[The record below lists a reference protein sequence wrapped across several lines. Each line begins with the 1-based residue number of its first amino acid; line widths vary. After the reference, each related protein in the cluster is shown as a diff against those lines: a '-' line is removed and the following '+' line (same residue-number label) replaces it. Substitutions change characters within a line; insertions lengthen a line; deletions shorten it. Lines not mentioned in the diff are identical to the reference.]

1 MSGNNGEKGNNSG
14 SSRRGIII
22 IIAAFLIIIIALI
35 AIIAL
40 LIGRNTNKGSDNGT
54 PSSSTENNRNVVSEG
69 SRLILDAE
77 SAANVMDDMRKEV
90 AEGMF
95 ECNMSMTW
103 TFADGSAQSKD
114 AYVANSTNNNYPIY
128 FDVTL
133 NDTGE
138 TIYSSPVIPVGADLA
153 NFALDKPLEAGE
165 YKATVMYTLIRD
177 EESQEPISSAGF
189 VIKIIV
195 VN

>member
-1 MSGNNGEKGNNSG
+1 MSDKGNGNG
-14 SSRRGIII
+14 QAGLSRRILIIVGF
-22 IIAAFLIIIIALI
+22 FLIIIVALVGVIAF
-35 AIIAL
+35 L
-40 LIGRNTNKGSDNGT
+40 LGRNTNKGSDNGT

-69 SRLILDAE
+69 SRVILDAE
-77 SAANVMDDMRKEV
+77 SAANVMDEMRKEV

-103 TFADGSAQSKD
+103 SFDDGSAQSKD
-114 AYVANSTNNNYPIY
+114 AYVANSTNNKYPIY

-153 NFALDKPLEAGE
+153 NFALDKQLEAGD

-177 EESQEPISSAGF
+177 EESQEPISKAGF
-189 VIKIIV
+189 VIKIKV
-195 VN
+195 LN